1 MQGIIRLIN
10 FQKGRG
16 LVLRKIYYK
25 SDVKNSY
32 IVQTSGVYKHK
43 GNRLRKYYVLIQV
56 SFCANSHEKYQ
67 FYSCEDR
74 VLRSH
79 HIITSHCFPEVRKTR
94 VHNHSKKCDK
104 FHIQPL
110 EENYLAV
117 VFNGSGT
124 DKYEKII
131 SFV

>member
-1 MQGIIRLIN
+1 LIN

-56 SFCANSHEKYQ
+56 SFCANSHEKY
-67 FYSCEDR
+67 
-74 VLRSH
+74 
-79 HIITSHCFPEVRKTR
+79 
-94 VHNHSKKCDK
+94 
-104 FHIQPL
+104 
-110 EENYLAV
+110 
-117 VFNGSGT
+117 
-124 DKYEKII
+124 
-131 SFV
+131 